1 MQIFRISVEN
11 KDEVKTRPPIYH
23 VPGHRN
29 EDFLYTMS
37 PSNEDEY
44 DLEQIK
50 ITGAAFTQTRV
61 NRKTILMH
69 DDNERYWEEGDTVYK
84 YTVKVKPING
94 GRPLEEDPTIV
105 NQ

>member
-1 MQIFRISVEN
+1 MQIFNISVEN
-11 KDEVKTRPPIYH
+11 KDKVKTRPDVYH

-29 EDFLYTMS
+29 EDFIYTMD

-44 DLEQIK
+44 DLQQID
-50 ITGAAFTQTRV
+50 ITGAAFTRTRV

-69 DDNERYWEEGDTVYK
+69 DDNERYWEEGDTPYK
-84 YTVKVKPING
+84 YTVRVKPVNG
-94 GRPLEEDPTIV
+94 GRPLEDDPTIV